1 MRLKISTSK
10 PRAMV
15 IWDRRANALE
25 AGFKLMEKKPDDR
38 AWTEGDRRLWRYAL
52 AVSKRLERLN

>member
-1 MRLKISTSK
+1 
-10 PRAMV
+10 MV

-38 AWTEGDRRLWRYAL
+38 AWSEDDKRLWRYAL

>member
-38 AWTEGDRRLWRYAL
+38 AWSEGDKRLWRYAL